1 MQFHNRVNA
10 DFRRP
15 PLSDRRFSAM
25 VGRPGEVPM
34 DDDPRLILLDPRDTV
49 FVLRG
54 RLSAGET
61 IMVGGDAVPVARDLP
76 IAHKIARGA
85 MKAGAKVLKYG
96 APIGVA
102 TADIARGEHVHVH
115 NVRSDYT
122 PTYTIDT
129 AKGRSDGPGGTT
141 E

>member
-1 MQFHNRVNA
+1 MQFHNRVKIDSGKA
-10 DFRRP
+10 
-15 PLSDRRFSAM
+15 PLSDSQFSAM
-25 VGRPGEVPM
+25 VGRTGEVPM

-54 RLSAGET
+54 RLAAGET
-61 IMVGGDAVPVARDLP
+61 IMVGGTAVVVARDLP
-76 IAHKIARGA
+76 IAHKIARSA

-102 TADIARGEHVHVH
+102 TVDIARGEHVHVH

-122 PTYTIDT
+122 PTYTIET
-129 AKGRSDGPGGTT
+129 AKARVDVVQGTAA
-141 E
+141 

>member
-1 MQFHNRVNA
+1 MV
-10 DFRRP
+10 
-15 PLSDRRFSAM
+15 DRIL
-25 VGRPGEVPM
+25 EVLM
-34 DDDPRLILLDPRDTV
+34 DDDPRLILLDPRDSV

-61 IMVGGDAVPVARDLP
+61 IMVGGAAVVVARDLP
-76 IAHKIARGA
+76 IAHKIARDA
-85 MKAGAKVLKYG
+85 MMAGAKVLKYG

-102 TADIARGEHVHVH
+102 TVDIARGEHVHVH

-129 AKGRSDGPGGTT
+129 AKGRAEVSGGTSA
-141 E
+141 